1 MAAMDQGYFLLFCF
15 VIVLIFSDEKELDQV
30 SMDFETVENE

>member
-15 VIVLIFSDEKELDQV
+15 VTVLIFSDEKELDQV
-30 SMDFETVENE
+30 SMDFERVENE